1 MHSLEIEHSKLTFCS
16 WHEWHGHIFFNPAGM
31 PHSLHY
37 IAYRNWPWGG
47 WDVMVSRIA
56 CTLCMRR
63 DDHVDIRHIR
73 PGEKLI
79 CQEPEKCP
87 MWARKMLVFGTLE
100 KITLA
105 LPSITHLYQCATS
118 ACTPTCTCRKC
129 RHLNFGGQGQ
139 TCSKAF
145 QPNVSITNTCCMY
158 SVYTVVHD

>member
-1 MHSLEIEHSKLTFCS
+1 MARPHIFQPSRNAPFTSLHCIQKLTMR
-16 WHEWHGHIFFNPAGM
+16 GM
-31 PHSLHY
+31 GLKVS
-37 IAYRNWPWGG
+37 I
-47 WDVMVSRIA
+47 VMVSRIA

-87 MWARKMLVFGTLE
+87 VWARKMLVFGTLE

-158 SVYTVVHD
+158 SVYTSSP